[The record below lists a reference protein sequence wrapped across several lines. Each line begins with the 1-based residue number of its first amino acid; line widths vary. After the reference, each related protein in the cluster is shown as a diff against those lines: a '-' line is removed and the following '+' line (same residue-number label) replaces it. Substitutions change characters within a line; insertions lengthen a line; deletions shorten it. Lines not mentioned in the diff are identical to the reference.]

1 MKKRLYIILI
11 LLIAFT
17 TTRGQLAQELNR
29 HFIIAVDNA
38 MPKYTAVA
46 GANSTVGYIDRVLN
60 DYFHITDSDYV
71 SIVTYQVDLANP
83 NFDNFA
89 WIPFD
94 CNSKKIAWRRLKK
107 KSLTEFG
114 DWANIATYQHSK
126 SCEVSIH
133 KASFQSGAKP
143 YILSAVKTN
152 GNKCANETYILML
165 SDEKVNGIDDNY
177 SDEWNQIAVTEGG
190 NNAKMKKCK
199 GIVFDKLKKVNRLF
213 QFEQQKFWNQDQH
226 VFAHIDSK
234 PLVLV
239 VYKVRPTVIPSLP
252 SVTNMPSPLPFVRVR
267 GGYAFDLQ
275 LDSNDTWSVKKMQV
289 ILEKGDTVNNLSAKC
304 SKKLNWNQLS
314 AGDSTTFKVWVKYKD
329 GVYNGVMVNPYD
341 DMYAQGMTVK
351 GTVTLADDAKVFGIL
366 PLWDVFWWWFPSDI
380 VVAVHI
386 WDFILL
392 LVFIAVIAYI
402 GYKALYRITSYYPS
416 NDKIKITSI

>member
-1 MKKRLYIILI
+1 MKKTLIIL
-11 LLIAFT
+11 LLLLPSLVIKA
-17 TTRGQLAQELNR
+17 QLSQKVNR

-46 GANSTVGYIDRVLN
+46 GATSTVNYIDHVLN
-60 DYFHITDSDYV
+60 DYFEITDSDYV

-89 WIPFD
+89 WIPYD
-94 CNSKKIAWRRLKK
+94 RNSRKIAWRRLEE
-107 KSLTEFG
+107 KSLTQFG
-114 DWANIATYQHSK
+114 NWANIATYQHSK
-126 SCEVSIH
+126 YCEVSIH

-143 YILSAVKTN
+143 YILSAVKAK
-152 GNKCANETYILML
+152 GNTCANETYILML
-165 SDEKVNGIDDNY
+165 SDEKVNGTDDNY
-177 SDEWNQIAVTEGG
+177 SDEWNQIAVTKGG
-190 NNAKMKKCK
+190 NNAKMKRCK
-199 GIVFDKLKKVNRLF
+199 DAVFNKLKKTNRLF
-213 QFEQQKFWNQDQH
+213 QFEQQPFWNEEQH

-252 SVTNMPSPLPFVRVR
+252 SVTNMPSPLPFKRVR
-267 GGYAFDLQ
+267 GGYAFDLK
-275 LDSNDTWSVKKMQV
+275 LDSTNTWSVKKMQV
-289 ILEKGDTVNNLSAKC
+289 VLEKGDTVNNLSA
-304 SKKLNWNQLS
+304 SWNKKLNWSQLS
-314 AGDSTTFKVWVKYKD
+314 AGDSTIFKAWVKYND

-341 DMYAQGMTVK
+341 DLYAQGMTVR

-366 PLWDVFWWWFPSDI
+366 PLWDLFWWWFPNDI
-380 VVAVHI
+380 VAAVHI

-392 LVFIAVIAYI
+392 LIFIAVIAYI
-402 GYKALYRITSYYPS
+402 GYKVLYRITSYYPS